1 MKITTRD
8 VCTRALSIPE
18 ALSARTFTTPLGR
31 SFVSSAPPCTRHHA
45 RVRQTYFYNIIS
57 CVLRVGVMCFLGA
70 RPPVLMGVSSSRQR
84 AKQEIHGVW
93 HGVERFAQGHALN
106 INELYRYDTG
116 RLDRQQGGRDYVVRQ
131 PRCKLYSISQQTRG
145 CA

>member
-1 MKITTRD
+1 MKIT
-8 VCTRALSIPE
+8 TRALSIPE

-70 RPPVLMGVSSSRQR
+70 RPPVLMGVSSSRQP
-84 AKQEIHGVW
+84 AKQEI

-116 RLDRQQGGRDYVVRQ
+116 RLDRQKGRRDYVVRQ